1 MRFYI
6 TSLLL
11 LALSLPV
18 YSNNHFG
25 NNLGGCGLTFAP
37 TNLEHSAN
45 WKSKNITNNDQA
57 QLKPYK
63 HAIKYNT
70 NDKNYI
76 IKPINKRLADSL
88 PKIGKWMMVDT
99 KNYNDKTLPKNIAA
113 AWVYWRGV
121 ENFIVNGVS
130 QPEIYTV
137 EPVNAVFVLNDF
149 DNTSQANDY
158 LTRLVEKLGYSSAD
172 SINHSGGYGIYFNDK
187 FYSQLSSSPTGTDDK
202 NIPLTFNK
210 GMGEYT
216 DHFRILGPYV
226 EHSGGSKTYVYGM
239 SVSRESQWFN
249 GKNINCGNLY
259 VSFNQAEN
267 SLITSMIAQ
276 FPDAKIYAGSLVNYI
291 TSDNKKDTSSTGDF
305 KESKSFVGIFV
316 LEKH

>member
-1 MRFYI
+1 M
-6 TSLLL
+6 
-11 LALSLPV
+11 
-18 YSNNHFG
+18 
-25 NNLGGCGLTFAP
+25 TFAP
-37 TNLEHSAN
+37 TNLEYSTN

-57 QLKPYK
+57 HLKPYK

-70 NDKNYI
+70 
-76 IKPINKRLADSL
+76 
-88 PKIGKWMMVDT
+88 
-99 KNYNDKTLPKNIAA
+99 NDKTLPKNIAA

-130 QPEIYTV
+130 QSEIYTV
-137 EPVNAVFVLNDF
+137 EPINAVFVLNDF
-149 DNTSQANDY
+149 DNTSQANNY

-187 FYSQLSSSPTGTDDK
+187 FYSQLSSNPTGTDDK

-226 EHSGGSKTYVYGM
+226 EHSGSSKTYVYGM
-239 SVSRESQWFN
+239 SVSRESQWFKA
-249 GKNINCGNLY
+249 KNINCGNLY